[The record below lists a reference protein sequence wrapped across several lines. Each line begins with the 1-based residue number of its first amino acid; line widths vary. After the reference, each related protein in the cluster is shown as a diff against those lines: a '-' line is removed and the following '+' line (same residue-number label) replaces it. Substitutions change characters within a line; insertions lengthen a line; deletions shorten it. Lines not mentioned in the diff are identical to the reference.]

1 MEPNFEN
8 RGFDR
13 DNWDRRWDRRWHHRQ
28 RLRHASLVP
37 AVVLIA
43 VGAIFFLNNLH
54 IFYFHDV
61 WRYWPVILIAVGLV
75 KLVDSPDN
83 SGRTGGAI
91 LLVLGA
97 IFLAP
102 NLGFWDVSIGD
113 LWPLF
118 LIGLGALLLFQRVGT
133 FQGGGWSGGS
143 GSSAGSIAGSGPAQ
157 GTLNESAIFS
167 GGKRRI
173 VTPDFR
179 GGELSA
185 IFGGFDIDL
194 RKAGIASDSAVLV
207 VNAIFGGFDIKVPE
221 SWDVV
226 LEVTAVFG
234 GCDDRTVHPD
244 STLPGVKRLFLRGSA
259 VFGGI
264 DIKN

>member
-8 RGFDR
+8 RGLDR
-13 DNWDRRWDRRWHHRQ
+13 DNWDRHWNRHQRHRQ
-28 RLRHASLVP
+28 AAIVP

-43 VGAIFFLNNLH
+43 VGAIFLLNNLH

-61 WRYWPVILIAVGLV
+61 WRFWPVILIAAGLV

-83 SGRTGGAI
+83 RGRTSGAI
-91 LLVLGA
+91 LLGLGA
-97 IFLAP
+97 IFMLP
-102 NLGFWDVSIGD
+102 ELLPMVGLPYLSIGQ

-133 FQGGGWSGGS
+133 FHGGGWGGGS
-143 GSSAGSIAGSGPAQ
+143 GTIPGSAQ

-173 VTPDFR
+173 VSPDFR
-179 GGELSA
+179 GGDSA
-185 IFGGFDIDL
+185 IFGGFEVDL
-194 RKAGIASDSAVLV
+194 RKAGIAGDSAVLV
-207 VNAIFGGFDIKVPE
+207 LNAIFGGMDVRVPE

-226 LEVTAVFG
+226 LETTAVFG
-234 GCDDRTVHPD
+234 GCDDKTIHPD
-244 STLPGVKRLFLRGSA
+244 PTLPGVKRLFLRGA
-259 VFGGI
+259 VIFGGI

>member
-1 MEPNFEN
+1 MEPNFQN
-8 RGFDR
+8 RGYDPN
-13 DNWDRRWDRRWHHRQ
+13 DWNRRHWQRRQ
-28 RLRHASLVP
+28 RIRNASFVP
-37 AVVLIA
+37 AIVLIA

-75 KLVDSPDN
+75 KLVDSHDN
-83 SGRTGGAI
+83 SGRTAGGI
-91 LLVLGA
+91 VLIVGA

-102 NLGFWDVSIGD
+102 NLGFWNVSIGE

-118 LIGLGALLLFQRVGT
+118 LIGLGGLLLFQR
-133 FQGGGWSGGS
+133 FGGWSSSLDTGS
-143 GSSAGSIAGSGPAQ
+143 VPLTGPAPGLGQ
-157 GTLNESAIFS
+157 GVLNESAVFS

-173 VTPDFR
+173 VSPDFR
-179 GGELSA
+179 GGEVSC

-194 RKAGIASDSAVLV
+194 RKAGMAGDSAVMI
-207 VNAIFGGFDIKVPE
+207 VNAVFGGCDIKVPE
-221 SWDVV
+221 SWDVI
-226 LEVTAVFG
+226 LEITAIFG
-234 GCDDRTVHPD
+234 GCDDRTIHPD
-244 STLPGVKRLFLRGSA
+244 PSLPGVKKLFVRGSA

>member
-13 DNWDRRWDRRWHHRQ
+13 DNWDRRWRRHHRH
-28 RLRHASLVP
+28 RHAGIVP

-43 VGAIFFLNNLH
+43 VGAIFFLNNMH
-54 IFYFHDV
+54 IFYLRDV

-83 SGRTGGAI
+83 RGRTGGAI

-97 IFLAP
+97 IFLVP
-102 NLGFWDVSIGD
+102 NLGFWDVTIGD

-118 LIGLGALLLFQRVGT
+118 LIGLGALLLFQRVGS
-133 FQGGGWSGGS
+133 FQGSGWGGPGS
-143 GSSAGSIAGSGPAQ
+143 DPGSIPGSGPGPGPAP
-157 GTLNESAIFS
+157 GTLNENAIFS
-167 GGKRRI
+167 GGKRRV

-185 IFGGFDIDL
+185 VFGGFDVDL
-194 RKAGIASDSAVLV
+194 RKAGITGDSAVLL

-234 GCDDRTVHPD
+234 GCDDRTIHPD
-244 STLPGVKRLFLRGSA
+244 PALPGVKRLFLRGSA